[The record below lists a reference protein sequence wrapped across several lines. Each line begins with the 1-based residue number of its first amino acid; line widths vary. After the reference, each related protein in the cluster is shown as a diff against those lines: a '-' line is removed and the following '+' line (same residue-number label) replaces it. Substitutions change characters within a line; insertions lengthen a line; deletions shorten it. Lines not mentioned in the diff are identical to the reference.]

1 MYNPKSE
8 PSGNCGFGM
17 IVMCRCKFICYKK
30 CTTLMGR
37 VDNGGGAMYVW
48 QQTVY
53 GKSLYLTLLLQFCLE
68 PGTVLKKKSK
78 KDIRGELVR

>member
-1 MYNPKSE
+1 
-8 PSGNCGFGM
+8 
-17 IVMCRCKFICYKK
+17 
-30 CTTLMGR
+30 MGR

-48 QQTVY
+48 QQMVY